1 MRPYGQRMATTP
13 PSDVVE
19 PPASDKRWQTG
30 VILAGAGFVAAFVL
44 VAMIGVT
51 ILAIATG
58 GDDEVA
64 TPAPGDTGEAGEAVG
79 GQTIVAT
86 EFAFTPP
93 ITQSGTQVE
102 LTLVN
107 EGAAFHNLEI
117 EGVDGFILEVDA
129 GATDSGTIELAA
141 GNYVLWCSVP
151 GHREA
156 GMEGSLIVG

>member
-1 MRPYGQRMATTP
+1 MSHA
-13 PSDVVE
+13 
-19 PPASDKRWQTG
+19 PAAEAEGRQGDWRTG
-30 VILAGAGFVAAFVL
+30 LLVGGAGFVAAFVL
-44 VAMIGVT
+44 VAMVGVT
-51 ILAIATG
+51 ILVVATG
-58 GDDEVA
+58 GDGEPSA
-64 TPAPGDTGEAGEAVG
+64 TATSESGEPGDDAGG

-117 EGVDGFILEVDA
+117 EGVDGFLIEVDA
-129 GATDSGTIELAA
+129 GESATASIELAA